1 MGTNATGTTD
11 GPGGRLG
18 DDVLT
23 TVDHA
28 NAKNEK
34 VAIESGQAI
43 AEKRD
48 AASIEDESD
57 KAPLPPYSVF
67 TGWERY
73 SIVAMVAA
81 ASLFR

>member
-23 TVDHA
+23 VDHA
-28 NAKNEK
+28 NAKSEK

-48 AASIEDESD
+48 APSIEDEID